1 MPLTAAAA
9 TQRVQPQLLKA
20 TAAAL
25 TAAAAHLGV
34 LVSGLPTELE
44 VAAMGDGA
52 ASCPPG

>member
-34 LVSGLPTELE
+34 PVSGLPTELE

-52 ASCPPG
+52 AS